1 MKLSFYTYT
10 LLFFA
15 VLLGA
20 VQNSY
25 AQTPKEIELPLELAR
40 FIGIKVCDSY
50 TLSYF
55 IKEEMD
61 GKPVYNNG
69 LLVQNAKKGKI
80 RSKKWRNQKM
90 IPLQNFYTEN
100 DTIVT
105 ETIQQSDSVFQ
116 YVNNNDYKI
125 KVKKRDLI
133 YKYQFNNNL
142 QIKSL
147 NFPTKDSVFNTIVQ
161 VTKDIKGNT
170 VKQWK
175 QNNQLQK
182 RVEPQK
188 VTQKIDSSNY
198 SSNDERFF
206 LYEFNEESEIIDKRF
221 IGLSKKEEGII
232 INIDGESIELSTIW
246 TMNKLS
252 NTSYLVIFS
261 TKEGEFQINYTVDDN
276 NNLQS
281 FIYQKVQQ
289 YFFPTGSIDSID
301 GCEVKMGTGAAIEYD
316 FVSNA
321 IIMCN

>member
-25 AQTPKEIELPLELAR
+25 ARTPKEIELPLELAR

-80 RSKKWRNQKM
+80 QSKKWRNQKM

-116 YVNNNDYKI
+116 YVNNTNYKI
-125 KVKKRDLI
+125 KVKNRDLI

-170 VKQWK
+170 VKQWN
-175 QNNQLQK
+175 QNNQIQK

-188 VTQKIDSSNY
+188 VTQKIDTLNY

-206 LYEFNEESEIIDKRF
+206 LYELNEESEIIDKKF
-221 IGLSKKEEGII
+221 IGLSKKGEGII
-232 INIDGESIELSTIW
+232 INIDGESIEFE
-246 TMNKLS
+246 
-252 NTSYLVIFS
+252 LVS
-261 TKEGEFQINYTVDDN
+261 KN
-276 NNLQS
+276 
-281 FIYQKVQQ
+281 
-289 YFFPTGSIDSID
+289 
-301 GCEVKMGTGAAIEYD
+301 
-316 FVSNA
+316 
-321 IIMCN
+321 